1 MGKRGKHKHKFRP
14 QPAVAQPA
22 VSAGGGGQLDPADAM
37 DADEALGL
45 EADIEAPGH
54 DAAEEGDAIA
64 GHAAGHPAEADALP
78 PADDSLPM
86 ADWPAATAAQ
96 DGRSPFLVLADY
108 EQRSLAHVAGLPE
121 QLDAP
126 GLWRGVAYRIGRHR
140 LASGFDEV
148 VEILP
153 LPALTHVPGA
163 LPWMLGVA
171 NIRGALL
178 PVVDLKQFLEG
189 ERTVMHERQRVLV
202 VRQPGGDVAVTID
215 ELYGQRSFVDEQGI
229 EAAAVA
235 DGRYAHFVDRAY
247 RMNGQDWG
255 VFSLDR
261 LARTPEFRQ
270 AAA

>member
-1 MGKRGKHKHKFRP
+1 M
-14 QPAVAQPA
+14 
-22 VSAGGGGQLDPADAM
+22 
-37 DADEALGL
+37 
-45 EADIEAPGH
+45 
-54 DAAEEGDAIA
+54 
-64 GHAAGHPAEADALP
+64 
-78 PADDSLPM
+78 
-86 ADWPAATAAQ
+86 
-96 DGRSPFLVLADY
+96 LADY

-126 GLWRGVAYRIGRHR
+126 GLWRGVAYRVGAHR

-153 LPALTHVPGA
+153 MPSLTHVPGA

-171 NIRGALL
+171 NVRGTLL

-189 ERTVMHERQRVLV
+189 ERTVLHEGQRVLV

-215 ELYGQRSFVDEQGI
+215 ELYGQRSFVDGQAI
-229 EAAAVA
+229 DA
-235 DGRYAHFVDRAY
+235 DALSEGRYRHFIERAY
-247 RMNGQDWG
+247 RMNDQDWG